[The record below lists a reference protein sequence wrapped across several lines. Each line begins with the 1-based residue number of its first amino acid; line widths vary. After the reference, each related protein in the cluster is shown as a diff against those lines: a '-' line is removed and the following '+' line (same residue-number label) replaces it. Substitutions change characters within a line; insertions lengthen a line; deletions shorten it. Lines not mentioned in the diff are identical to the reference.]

1 MSTFDINKEFE
12 EIHNILLLNNYSSI
26 NKNLKFIQD
35 NTFSST
41 EMLMKLVYT
50 IKTECINDESLNNLL
65 KENLENLLDYCK
77 SIGIIIN

>member
-1 MSTFDINKEFE
+1 MNAFDINKEFE
-12 EIHNILLLNNYSSI
+12 EIHSILLLNNYNSI
-26 NKNLKFIQD
+26 NNNLKFIQD

-41 EMLMKLVYT
+41 EMLMKLVCT
-50 IKTECINDESLNNLL
+50 IKIECTNDELLNKLL